1 MNKHMIFDNPP
12 ISYDVVDGVDLE
24 LRDLFFCH
32 PMIKKHTWC
41 IEDKIYKITIELKEG
56 DKSKCDLARELFL
69 YLISIIGYRSGGRY
83 SIAEKESGLFCEFV
97 TYGEECEDYRGFY
110 FQVTFK

>member
-32 PMIKKHTWC
+32 PMIK
-41 IEDKIYKITIELKEG
+41 
-56 DKSKCDLARELFL
+56 
-69 YLISIIGYRSGGRY
+69 SI
-83 SIAEKESGLFCEFV
+83 K
-97 TYGEECEDYRGFY
+97 
-110 FQVTFK
+110 